1 MFIELLII
9 LWITTG
15 IFTAIWQHG
24 RVHGYHIAEF
34 PNSNTL
40 QFGFFEALVAIV
52 TPPVAVFATSITYGK
67 VPGYKW
73 TWPKKGVTYQ

>member
-1 MFIELLII
+1 MFIKLFII

-15 IFTAIWQHG
+15 IFIAIWQTGRIHG
-24 RVHGYHIAEF
+24 HHIVKYKHINNRPAIA
-34 PNSNTL
+34 
-40 QFGFFEALVAIV
+40 EALVALLF
-52 TPPVAVFATSITYGK
+52 PPVAVFATLMTYGK